1 MPRRIHLWGGVL
13 LAIVL
18 AITEASAQRTC
29 DLSRSRQVTST
40 QSGDDRVS
48 YVSRPRFECTDGT
61 LIEADSSVTFAA
73 TSFSQLF
80 GQVVFRDGQRE
91 LHSDRAQYFSS
102 VGRLQAQGSVR
113 LIGLDDGSLITGD
126 DLVLLQEGDQRPED
140 DMTVRGGRPHAR
152 LSSGEDDTAIATGL
166 ETPDDAAQ
174 RDTPFEIDA
183 DLIHLVG
190 DRLLEARGRVEIT
203 RDDLLSY
210 GDSVAFQQDVG
221 LLTLYRNARII
232 SPDEESGDT
241 LDLRA
246 DTITMILPMDV
257 MEELNAVGR
266 AHLLTDAVDIRGPTI
281 RLLFTDEVLNRIVAA
296 TASLPNPPEGPSEV
310 SEGASEASEEVP
322 SGGLG
327 EEGPRAVAEE
337 FILTGDSIDV
347 RLPGGE
353 LETVFA
359 IGAARGVS
367 GARDSINTDDTPELI
382 RHDWIEGDT
391 ITAMFVTSRPSS
403 GGVLNT
409 LEDPS
414 EAAGERRLD
423 RLVAQGGARS
433 FYRTTSD
440 TGTGTGTAS
449 PTPDSGPL
457 ELNYVLGDE
466 IRLFMQD
473 GEVDRMEVDQ
483 ARGAFFQPNGA
494 PPGPPPPAVD
504 TTAARPTNDRRRT
517 P

>member
-29 DLSRSRQVTST
+29 DLSRSRQITST
-40 QSGDDRVS
+40 QSGGDRVS

-61 LIEADSSVTFAA
+61 LIEADSSVTFEA

-91 LHSDRAQYFSS
+91 LHSDHAQYFSS

-203 RDDLLSY
+203 RGDLLSY

-257 MEELNAVGR
+257 VEELNAVGR

-296 TASLPNPPEGPSEV
+296 TASLPNPPQGP
-310 SEGASEASEEVP
+310 SEASEEVP
-322 SGGLG
+322 YGGLG

-359 IGAARGVS
+359 IGGARGVS
-367 GARDSINTDDTPELI
+367 GARDSINTDDTLELI

-391 ITAMFVTSRPSS
+391 ITAMFVTRRPSS

-423 RLVAQGGARS
+423 RLVAQGEARS

-440 TGTGTGTAS
+440 TGTGS
-449 PTPDSGPL
+449 PTPDTGPL

-483 ARGAFFQPNGA
+483 ASGAFFQPNGA
-494 PPGPPPPAVD
+494 SPGPPPPAVD
-504 TTAARPTNDRRRT
+504 TTAARPRIGRRRT

>member
-1 MPRRIHLWGGVL
+1 M
-13 LAIVL
+13 
-18 AITEASAQRTC
+18 
-29 DLSRSRQVTST
+29 
-40 QSGDDRVS
+40 
-48 YVSRPRFECTDGT
+48 
-61 LIEADSSVTFAA
+61 
-73 TSFSQLF
+73 
-80 GQVVFRDGQRE
+80 
-91 LHSDRAQYFSS
+91 
-102 VGRLQAQGSVR
+102 
-113 LIGLDDGSLITGD
+113 
-126 DLVLLQEGDQRPED
+126 
-140 DMTVRGGRPHAR
+140 
-152 LSSGEDDTAIATGL
+152 ATGL
-166 ETPDDAAQ
+166 EAPDDAAQ
-174 RDTPFEIDA
+174 IDTPFEIDA

-210 GDSVAFQQDVG
+210 GDSVSFQQDVG

-296 TASLPNPPEGPSEV
+296 TASLPNPPEGPSE
-310 SEGASEASEEVP
+310 ETP
-322 SGGLG
+322 SGGSG

-367 GARDSINTDDTPELI
+367 AARDSINSDDTPELI

-391 ITAMFVTSRPSS
+391 ITATFVTRPPSS
-403 GGVLNT
+403 GGALDAF
-409 LEDPS
+409 EDPS

-423 RLVAQGGARS
+423 RLVAQGEARS

-440 TGTGTGTAS
+440 TGTGTGIANS
-449 PTPDSGPL
+449 TPDSGPL
-457 ELNYVLGDE
+457 ELNYVLGNE

-483 ARGAFFQPNGA
+483 ASGAFFQPNGA
-494 PPGPPPPAVD
+494 SQGPPPPAVD

>member
-13 LAIVL
+13 LGIVL
-18 AITEASAQRTC
+18 AITEASAQRPC
-29 DLSRSRQVTST
+29 DLSSSRQVTST
-40 QSGDDRVS
+40 QGGGGRVS
-48 YVSRPRFECTDGT
+48 YVSRPLFECTDGT
-61 LIEADSSVTFAA
+61 FIQADSSVTFEA

-113 LIGLDDGSLITGD
+113 LIGLDDGSLITGE
-126 DLVLLQEGDQRPED
+126 DLVLLQEGDQRTED
-140 DMTVRGGRPHAR
+140 DMTMRGGRPHAR
-152 LSSGEDDTAIATGL
+152 LSSGADDAAMATGL
-166 ETPDDAAQ
+166 EAPDDAAQ
-174 RDTPFEIDA
+174 IDTPFEIDA

-203 RDDLLSY
+203 RGDLLSY
-210 GDSVAFQQDVG
+210 GDSVSFQQDVG
-221 LLTLYRNARII
+221 VLTLYRNARII

-296 TASLPNPPEGPSEV
+296 TPSLPNSPEGPSK
-310 SEGASEASEEVP
+310 ASEEAP
-322 SGGLG
+322 SGGSG
-327 EEGPRAVAEE
+327 EERPRAVAEE

-353 LETVFA
+353 LETVLA

-367 GARDSINTDDTPELI
+367 AARDSINSDDTPELI

-391 ITAMFVTSRPSS
+391 ITATFVTRPPSS
-403 GGVLNT
+403 GGALDAF
-409 LEDPS
+409 EDPS

-423 RLVAQGGARS
+423 RLVAQGEARS

-440 TGTGTGTAS
+440 TGTGTGIANS
-449 PTPDSGPL
+449 TPDSGPL
-457 ELNYVLGDE
+457 ELNYVLGNE

-483 ARGAFFQPNGA
+483 ASGAFFQPNGA
-494 PPGPPPPAVD
+494 SQGPPPPAVD
-504 TTAARPTNDRRRT
+504 TTAARHTNDRRRT

>member
-1 MPRRIHLWGGVL
+1 MPRQIHLWGGVL

-40 QSGDDRVS
+40 QGGGGRVS
-48 YVSRPRFECTDGT
+48 YVSRPLFECTDGT
-61 LIEADSSVTFAA
+61 LIEADSSVTFEA

-113 LIGLDDGSLITGD
+113 LIGLDDGSLITGE
-126 DLVLLQEGDQRPED
+126 DLVLLQEGDQRTED

-152 LSSGEDDTAIATGL
+152 LSSGEDDTAQI
-166 ETPDDAAQ
+166 
-174 RDTPFEIDA
+174 DTPFEIDA

-281 RLLFTDEVLNRIVAA
+281 RLVFTDEVLNRIVAA
-296 TASLPNPPEGPSEV
+296 TAALPNPPEGPSEV
-310 SEGASEASEEVP
+310 SEEAP
-322 SGGLG
+322 SGGSG

-359 IGAARGVS
+359 IGGGRGVS
-367 GARDSINTDDTPELI
+367 AARDSINSDDTPELI

-391 ITAMFVTSRPSS
+391 ITATFVTNPPSS
-403 GGVLNT
+403 GGVLDA

-414 EAAGERRLD
+414 EAASERRLD
-423 RLVAQGGARS
+423 RLVAQGEARS

-440 TGTGTGTAS
+440 SGTGTDTTS

-483 ARGAFFQPNGA
+483 ASGAFFQPNGA
-494 PPGPPPPAVD
+494 SPGPPPPAVD
-504 TTAARPTNDRRRT
+504 TTAARPDRRRT